1 VTLTVTDDGGATHQQ
16 SATVTV
22 TAPPPPSSITLTV
35 SGRVDAEKHY
45 ITHLWSG
52 GAGSSVD
59 LYRNGKL
66 INSTPNDGRHTTA
79 HKYNG
84 TATWRVKICQTG
96 STAVCSPERSITL
109 SN

>member
-1 VTLTVTDDGGATHQQ
+1 MGCQGLTAF
-16 SATVTV
+16 SAGCI
-22 TAPPPPSSITLTV
+22 SGRNRW

-52 GAGSSVD
+52 AAGSSVD

-79 HKYNG
+79 HRYDG
-84 TATWRVKICQTG
+84 TATWRVKICQAG